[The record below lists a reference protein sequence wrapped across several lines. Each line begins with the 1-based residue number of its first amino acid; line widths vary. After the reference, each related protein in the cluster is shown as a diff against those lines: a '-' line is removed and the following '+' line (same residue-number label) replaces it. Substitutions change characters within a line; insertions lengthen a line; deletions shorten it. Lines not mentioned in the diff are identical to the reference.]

1 MTMWDRGCSVTA
13 LKGEMLARGIVKQDA
28 INSRARL
35 DEIIAGLKGHGCHFC
50 FFGTSS
56 PSEIQRKAM
65 RGSAPMT
72 WSFCPFEWQYS
83 PALSTAAFT
92 ASVLCDMPP
101 SDRLT
106 PMV

>member
-1 MTMWDRGCSVTA
+1 MP
-13 LKGEMLARGIVKQDA
+13 
-28 INSRARL
+28 
-35 DEIIAGLKGHGCHFC
+35 DEREEDGTSPLSGVRPGNQFGCHFC
-50 FFGTSS
+50 FFGASS
-56 PSEIQRKAM
+56 PSEIQRKVM